1 MPENI
6 TIPIKY
12 MGYAELRN
20 MLDSVKKKVSSL
32 ELVGHGQGNTPEF
45 WSAVAEMVG
54 IQGELDLR
62 KAKNKDTF

>member
-12 MGYAELRN
+12 MGDAELRN
-20 MLDSVKKKVSSL
+20 MLESIKKKVSRL
-32 ELVGHGQGNTPEF
+32 EFIGHGHGNTPEF
-45 WSAVAEMVG
+45 WSAVAEMVK

-62 KAKNKDTF
+62 KAKNKETF